1 MTFSLKMQGTSITLS
16 FLCSYSHKIS
26 SLLIS
31 LFSEF
36 HYTTRV
42 SGSYFPWYCLGPVG
56 RYCSNLSA
64 DHRSPVISLSDTG
77 PRSIENSDSLSLPF
91 LGCLR
96 EVGKGGESCN
106 YLFSMLVIT
115 VYALLTCCQWLPCML
130 LTSGTCHYS
139 LTMWS
144 MSCHIMP
151 LAINA

>member
-96 EVGKGGESCN
+96 EVGRGEIMQLSFFHACN
-106 YLFSMLVIT
+106 NCVCLAHVLSIIT
-115 VYALLTCCQWLPCML
+115 MRATNFWRMPLLINNVV
-130 LTSGTCHYS
+130 HV
-139 LTMWS
+139 
-144 MSCHIMP
+144 MP
-151 LAINA
+151 LAIY